1 MHGYIVVFDHPYFAV
16 TSNDGSFKIDS
27 LAPGTYKLMV
37 WHEGAAKPLQK
48 TIKVTA
54 GGTAKAD
61 LSLALDAG
69 R

>member
-1 MHGYIVVFDHPYFAV
+1 
-16 TSNDGSFKIDS
+16 
-27 LAPGTYKLMV
+27 MV
-37 WHEGAAKPLQK
+37 WHEGAAKPLEK

-69 R
+69 K